1 MSSCAPGSPEV
12 TRRAPLSTY
21 FSIISNIFSKLEEV
35 KKKKIMNEHN
45 EEVLMSLDLEVV
57 DFNDASW
64 TDDYS
69 AVYSSIDEGDPDI
82 SSHCSVTGNSL
93 TQQVLYSYTHDNLK
107 GLSVP
112 LIMTI

>member
-1 MSSCAPGSPEV
+1 M
-12 TRRAPLSTY
+12 
-21 FSIISNIFSKLEEV
+21 EEV

-69 AVYSSIDEGDPDI
+69 AVFS